1 MLIKY
6 FKQMDHTWKHSQH
19 VNSVP
24 SLVEADVLYEFTK
37 LSGIE
42 WLFINDPVWQL
53 WLMKVT

>member
-24 SLVEADVLYEFTK
+24 SLVTVKQMYYMNLLNWVVLNGC
-37 LSGIE
+37 L
-42 WLFINDPVWQL
+42 
-53 WLMKVT
+53 LMTLYGNYGWWR